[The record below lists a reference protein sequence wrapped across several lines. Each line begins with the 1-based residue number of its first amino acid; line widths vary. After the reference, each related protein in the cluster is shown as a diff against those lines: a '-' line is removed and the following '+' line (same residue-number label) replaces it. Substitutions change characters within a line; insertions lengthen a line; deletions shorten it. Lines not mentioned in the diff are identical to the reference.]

1 MEKKKKLL
9 FSRLFFFFIF
19 FIFHKSVVKTFL
31 KWFINNCPDCIQS
44 YFRTLV
50 CKLFGVASFNFFLL
64 FLKLDTI
71 FRMLAI
77 VDILGFS
84 LFLSELKLYVFCL

>member
-1 MEKKKKLL
+1 MEKKKMEKKKISV
-9 FSRLFFFFIF
+9 FTAFFF
-19 FIFHKSVVKTFL
+19 FHKSVVKTFL

-84 LFLSELKLYVFCL
+84 LFFSELKLYVFCL

>member
-1 MEKKKKLL
+1 MEKKKKKKVISVLTA
-9 FSRLFFFFIF
+9 FSISHR
-19 FIFHKSVVKTFL
+19 SVVKTFL
-31 KWFINNCPDCIQS
+31 RWFINNCPDRIQS

-71 FRMLAI
+71 FRMLTI
-77 VDILGFS
+77 
-84 LFLSELKLYVFCL
+84 

>member
-1 MEKKKKLL
+1 MEKKKKISV
-9 FSRLFFFFIF
+9 FTAFYF
-19 FIFHKSVVKTFL
+19 FIFHRSVVKTFL